1 MAHDTQT
8 ETWDKRREGVDAVK
22 RKPKRRAAEEK
33 SKEPLSPTAKKKLE
47 VLKKQKQDQKI
58 KQYLTA
64 DFAYTGIPGAKATA
78 KGVRYRVN
86 KAKKRKRDASVHKG
100 EE

>member
-1 MAHDTQT
+1 MTKQ
-8 ETWDKRREGVDAVK
+8 
-22 RKPKRRAAEEK
+22 EK

-78 KGVRYRVN
+78 KGVRY
-86 KAKKRKRDASVHKG
+86 KAKKGKFGAIKLPKKPSNYAGGGSAQRGFGRAFLKG
-100 EE
+100 GKV

>member
-1 MAHDTQT
+1 MTKQ
-8 ETWDKRREGVDAVK
+8 
-22 RKPKRRAAEEK
+22 EK

-47 VLKKQKQDQKI
+47 VLKKQKEDQKT

-64 DFAYTGIPGAKATA
+64 NFAYTGIPGAKATA

-86 KAKKRKRDASVHKG
+86 KITKKDIVDTAKKATSFIKKIYSNK
-100 EE
+100 

>member
-1 MAHDTQT
+1 MA
-8 ETWDKRREGVDAVK
+8 G
-22 RKPKRRAAEEK
+22 PKK

-47 VLKKQKQDQKI
+47 VLKKQKQGQKV

-86 KAKKRKRDASVHKG
+86 KINKKNYANK
-100 EE
+100 

>member
-1 MAHDTQT
+1 MT
-8 ETWDKRREGVDAVK
+8 
-22 RKPKRRAAEEK
+22 RKAAEK

-78 KGVRYRVN
+78 KGVSYRINNQSGGLAGMRRFNRGGKV
-86 KAKKRKRDASVHKG
+86 
-100 EE
+100 

>member
-1 MAHDTQT
+1 MTKQ
-8 ETWDKRREGVDAVK
+8 
-22 RKPKRRAAEEK
+22 EK

-78 KGVRYRVN
+78 AGVFIKKQKQNPN
-86 KAKKRKRDASVHKG
+86 KLKLNSPSGGVGAGMRRFNRGGKV
-100 EE
+100 

>member
-1 MAHDTQT
+1 MT
-8 ETWDKRREGVDAVK
+8 
-22 RKPKRRAAEEK
+22 RKAEEK

-78 KGVRYRVN
+78 KGVRY
-86 KAKKRKRDASVHKG
+86 KAKKGKFGAIKLPKKPSNYAGGGSAQRGFGRAFLKG
-100 EE
+100 GKV

>member
-1 MAHDTQT
+1 MT
-8 ETWDKRREGVDAVK
+8 
-22 RKPKRRAAEEK
+22 RKAAEK

-86 KAKKRKRDASVHKG
+86 KAKKGKFGAIKLPKKPSNYAGGGSAQRGFGRAFLKG
-100 EE
+100 GKV

>member
-1 MAHDTQT
+1 MT
-8 ETWDKRREGVDAVK
+8 
-22 RKPKRRAAEEK
+22 RKAAEK
-33 SKEPLSPTAKKKLE
+33 SKEPLSPTAKKKLK

-86 KAKKRKRDASVHKG
+86 KQSGGIASGMRRFNRGGKV
-100 EE
+100 